1 MILLTGATGTVGSL
15 AVRRL
20 RGAAPLRL
28 LTRRP
33 DRAADLAG
41 PGVEVVGGDFDDP
54 ASLRRALTGVTSALL
69 VTANPLTHAHD
80 EHFLAAARACG
91 VRHVVKLSALAVT
104 DPGATDLITTWQR
117 GNEQLL
123 ADSGLLWTSL
133 RPRAFMSNTLGWA
146 ISIRAEGVVR
156 AACGNAVNATVDPR
170 DIAEVAALTLL
181 APEAHAGR
189 AYPLTGPEA
198 ISPVEQT
205 KILGDLLQRP
215 LVFEEL
221 TEQEARRRL
230 LVRYP
235 APIAEALAESA
246 SRGRA
251 GAKSEVDP
259 TVSELLGRPA
269 GSYRQWALG
278 RLDAFRADAGT

>member
-1 MILLTGATGTVGSL
+1 MILLTGATGTVGGL
-15 AVRRL
+15 VARRL
-20 RGAAPLRL
+20 RGTVPLRL

-33 DRAADLAG
+33 ERAADLAG
-41 PGVEVVGGDFDDP
+41 PQVEVVGGDFDDP
-54 ASLRRALTGVTSALL
+54 GSLRRALTGVTSALL

-80 EHFLAAARACG
+80 EHFLAAARAG
-91 VRHVVKLSALAVT
+91 GLRHVVKLSALAVT
-104 DPGATDLITTWQR
+104 DLDATDLITTWQR
-117 GNEQLL
+117 DNEQLVT
-123 ADSGLLWTSL
+123 DSGLLWTHL

-156 AACGNAVNATVDPR
+156 AACGTAVNATVDPQ
-170 DIAEVAALTLL
+170 DIADVAALTLL

-198 ISPVEQT
+198 ISPVDQT
-205 KILGDLLQRP
+205 KILGELLERP
-215 LVFEEL
+215 LAFDELSEE
-221 TEQEARRRL
+221 EARRRL

-259 TVSELLGRPA
+259 TVAELLGRPA
-269 GSYRQWALG
+269 GDYRRWALG
-278 RLDAFRADAGT
+278 HLAAFRGDGT

>member
-1 MILLTGATGTVGSL
+1 MILLTGATGTVGGL
-15 AVRRL
+15 VARRL
-20 RGAAPLRL
+20 RGTAPLRL

-33 DRAADLAG
+33 ERAADLAG
-41 PGVEVVGGDFDDP
+41 PRVEVVGGDFDDP
-54 ASLRRALTGVTSALL
+54 HSLRRALTGVTSALL

-104 DPGATDLITTWQR
+104 DLDATDLITNWQR
-117 GNEQLL
+117 DNEQLVT
-123 ADSGLLWTSL
+123 DSGLLWTHL

-156 AACGNAVNATVDPR
+156 AACGTAVNATVDPQ

-198 ISPVEQT
+198 ISPVDQT
-205 KILGDLLQRP
+205 KILGELLERP
-215 LVFEEL
+215 LVFDELSEE
-221 TEQEARRRL
+221 EARRRL

-246 SRGRA
+246 SRGRS

-259 TVSELLGRPA
+259 TVAELLGRPA
-269 GSYRQWALG
+269 GDYRQWAVDHLA
-278 RLDAFRADAGT
+278 AFRGDGT